1 MLNWVALFASIASGS
16 TLPLMT
22 IIFGRSTA
30 QFNNFAVV
38 GPSPSGFDDKLHGYV
53 YAKTI
58 GTLITANTIAGCALF
73 TFSWPNLC

>member
-22 IIFGRSTA
+22 IIFGHSTA

-53 YAKTI
+53 
-58 GTLITANTIAGCALF
+58 
-73 TFSWPNLC
+73 